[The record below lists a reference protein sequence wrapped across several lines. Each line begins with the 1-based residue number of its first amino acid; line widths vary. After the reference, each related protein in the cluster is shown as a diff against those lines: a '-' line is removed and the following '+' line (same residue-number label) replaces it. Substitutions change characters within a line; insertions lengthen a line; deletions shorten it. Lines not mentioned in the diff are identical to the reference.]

1 LDKVLAFRLGDEGLE
16 FGGCEGVDEAG
27 FGDDEEEDLGAC

>member
-1 LDKVLAFRLGDEGLE
+1 LE

-27 FGDDEEEDLGAC
+27 FGDDEEEDLGAGEDG